1 MKVFIKKLGQNE
13 CGYRKGQP
21 DGAGKFIFIYK
32 SWYSMFPF
40 LSPRI
45 KDDNKIIRFRLL
57 SGEEIGLNLVYHNS
71 KICMSQDNGRDE
83 IRLYRN
89 SALNNALDIDTGV
102 IIIIIQ
108 LDNHLYGIEAVQ
120 VNDADYYDIERLAS
134 GEIQNSDDLRNVQRI
149 KDLEGIADNSS
160 NNMTN
165 EQEVIRNAVK
175 IYKAARVQQPAAEGD
190 PGAIFSTLI
199 NSQDKFS
206 EYIRNAYDNKCA
218 LRGISLVEN
227 HHIGCDAAHIQPAS
241 SNGPLL
247 PTNGFLLS
255 ADLHRCFDSGLMSLT
270 DWGEVVVS
278 GNVPG
283 NSELHSFGG
292 KIITPTAGWEAF
304 KPYKEYCKHHRKHIF
319 ESRL

>member
-1 MKVFIKKLGQNE
+1 MKLFIKKLGNNE
-13 CGYRKGQP
+13 SGYREGRP
-21 DGAGKFIFIYK
+21 SEAGKFIFIYK
-32 SWYSMFPF
+32 NWYSMFPF
-40 LSPRI
+40 LSPHI

-89 SALNNALDIDTGV
+89 SALNTALNIDTGV
-102 IIIIIQ
+102 IIIVVQ
-108 LDNHLYGIEAVQ
+108 LDTNLYGIEAVQ
-120 VNDADYYDIERLAS
+120 VNDADYSDIERLATPAL
-134 GEIQNSDDLRNVQRI
+134 QNSDDLRTVQRI

-165 EQEVIRNAVK
+165 EQEVTRNAVR
-175 IYKAARVQQPAAEGD
+175 IYTAARVQQPAAKGD
-190 PGAIFSTLI
+190 PGSIFSSLI

-206 EYIRNAYDNKCA
+206 ECIRNAYDNKCA

-227 HHIGCDAAHIQPAS
+227 RHIGCDAAHIQPDS
-241 SNGPLL
+241 HNGPLL

-270 DWGEVVVS
+270 DGGVVVVS

-283 NSELHSFGG
+283 NSELHSYKG
-292 KIITPTAGWEAF
+292 KIITPTAGWAAF
-304 KPYKEYCKHHRKHIF
+304 KPYKEYCKYHREHIF